1 MKMMKSHVWSQR
13 AQALEDFLRY
23 LIDMQPEQL
32 MAEFEQE
39 KDFAPLVEMI
49 IAKLDSET
57 VLKNIE
63 ISLDLLELLLSSLP
77 ECLVQNLE
85 SILTCFLKQLGSRR
99 EMISEKASDLIDLAR
114 ETLGVDLLLPQFVNI
129 INKMHHDVSQ

>member
-1 MKMMKSHVWSQR
+1 M
-13 AQALEDFLRY
+13 RY

-32 MAEFEQE
+32 MNEFEQE

-49 IAKLDSET
+49 ISKLDSET

-77 ECLVQNLE
+77 ECLV
-85 SILTCFLKQLGSRR
+85 
-99 EMISEKASDLIDLAR
+99 
-114 ETLGVDLLLPQFVNI
+114 
-129 INKMHHDVSQ
+129 

>member
-49 IAKLDSET
+49 IGKLDSET

-85 SILTCFLKQLGSRR
+85 SILTCFLK
-99 EMISEKASDLIDLAR
+99 
-114 ETLGVDLLLPQFVNI
+114 
-129 INKMHHDVSQ
+129 